1 MRSEL
6 LSSLLKEVSRSFYLT
21 MRILPARIR
30 PQIGTAYLLART
42 TDTIADTGVISIDSR
57 LSALGQ
63 LREKISGTSSGILN
77 FGALAKNQ
85 SLPAERVLL
94 ERAEEAVSLLDGFS
108 EADRQRIR
116 NVLSIIT
123 SGQELDLK
131 RFSCAT
137 AERIVALQ
145 SDAELDDYTYRVAG
159 CVGEFW
165 TKVCHAHLFPEL
177 NVDQL
182 VPDSIRFGKGL
193 QLVNILRDVP
203 RDLRNGRCYFPEPR
217 LRQLGLAPQDLLA
230 PEREKAFRPLYDEY
244 LAMAESHLEAGW
256 RYTIRLPR
264 KQIRLRLAC
273 AWPILIGIQTLQ
285 KLKTGPILDPSH
297 TIKVSRR
304 EVRRIVMRSIASYPL
319 KKVWESQLCK
329 GPHDID

>member
-42 TDTIADTGVISIDSR
+42 TDTVADTGVISVESR
-57 LSALGQ
+57 LSALQQ
-63 LREKISGTSSGILN
+63 LRGKILGTTSASIN

-94 ERAEEAVSLLDGFS
+94 ERAEEAVSLLDTFS

-116 NVLSIIT
+116 DVLDVIT
-123 SGQELDLK
+123 SGQELDLQ
-131 RFSCAT
+131 RFARANANS
-137 AERIVALQ
+137 IVALQ

-165 TKVCHAHLFPEL
+165 TKVCHSHLFPEL
-177 NVDQL
+177 NANEL
-182 VPDSIRFGKGL
+182 LPDSIRFGKGL
-193 QLVNILRDVP
+193 QLVNILRDIS

-217 LRQLGLAPQDLLA
+217 LRRLGVAPADLVQS
-230 PEREKAFRPLYDEY
+230 ETEKTFRPLYDEY
-244 LAMAESHLEAGW
+244 VALAESHLQAGW
-256 RYTIRLPR
+256 RYTTRLPR
-264 KQIRLRLAC
+264 NQVRLRLAC
-273 AWPILIGIQTLQ
+273 AWPILIGLETLE
-285 KLKTGPILDPSH
+285 KLKNGRVLDPNH

-304 EVRRIVMRSIASYPL
+304 DVRRIIVGSVTSYPF
-319 KKVWESQLCK
+319 KNRWESQACRAA
-329 GPHDID
+329 HQH

>member
-42 TDTIADTGVISIDSR
+42 TDTIADTGVISVESR
-57 LSALGQ
+57 LSALRQ
-63 LREKISGTSSGILN
+63 LREKISGTDSGALN

-116 NVLSIIT
+116 DVLNIIT

-131 RFSCAT
+131 RFSCAS

-145 SDAELDDYTYRVAG
+145 SETELDDYTYRVAG

-165 TKVCHAHLFPEL
+165 TKVCHAHLFPGL

-230 PEREKAFRPLYDEY
+230 PERETTFRPLYDQY

-256 RYTIRLPR
+256 RYTIQLPR
-264 KQIRLRLAC
+264 KQVRLRLAC
-273 AWPILIGIQTLQ
+273 AWPILIGVETLR
-285 KLKTGPILDPSH
+285 KLKNGPILDPGH

-304 EVRRIVMRSIASYPL
+304 DIRRIVVRSITTYPFKNL
-319 KKVWESQLCK
+319 WESQLCK
-329 GPHDID
+329 GPL